1 MKSVLWAAPTKF
13 GAVICSFMLG
23 TFLFTV
29 NCFAQA
35 SVMSSSNLKDER
47 LRSGAK
53 EEFVGFYQFPNKV
66 AFIEFSLKDGVLIA
80 KQLWDDKEY
89 QLSQINE
96 TFFESEKEGHT
107 IEFLKDNDGHF
118 TKAKLLGRIVV
129 SKVTFNPTIV
139 RSLSDAQLK
148 RLQGTYVLED
158 DNNLKMEVR
167 AVENGLTIKQLWDNK
182 EISFTPRSETFFLNA
197 DGTFPLT
204 FELTDGEV
212 TKVICFENDI
222 WKISK

>member
-1 MKSVLWAAPTKF
+1 M
-13 GAVICSFMLG
+13 
-23 TFLFTV
+23 
-29 NCFAQA
+29 
-35 SVMSSSNLKDER
+35 
-47 LRSGAK
+47 
-53 EEFVGFYQFPNKV
+53 
-66 AFIEFSLKDGVLIA
+66 
-80 KQLWDDKEY
+80 
-89 QLSQINE
+89 
-96 TFFESEKEGHT
+96 
-107 IEFLKDNDGHF
+107 
-118 TKAKLLGRIVV
+118 
-129 SKVTFNPTIV
+129 
-139 RSLSDAQLK
+139 SLSDAQLK

-204 FELTDGEV
+204 FELTDGKV